1 MRLILLGIIALFSSV
16 SWSATKGQYLGRQ
29 MIVNITSQDRSGAL
43 DESAGVLFAAMDRPV
58 QNSFLGKGKSLVAP
72 QNQLNFIC
80 AEKSAN
86 NYQCSIYIH
95 QSNFGKIAPGKAQ
108 YHVTGAD
115 AKALFSQFH
124 SNGVQFSYRDENQ
137 TFAIEATPDQF
148 LITFT
153 ESGL

>member
-1 MRLILLGIIALFSSV
+1 MRVFLWGIVTLLSSFA
-16 SWSATKGQYLGRQ
+16 WSATKGQYLGRQ
-29 MIVNITSQDRSGAL
+29 MIVNITSQDRSGAI
-43 DESAGVLFAAMDRPV
+43 DESPGALFAAMDRPV
-58 QNSFLGKGKSLVAP
+58 QNSFLGKGKSLIAP

-108 YHVTGAD
+108 YRVTGAE
-115 AKALFSQFH
+115 AQALFAQFH
-124 SNGVQFSYRDENQ
+124 SNGAQFSFRDENQ
-137 TFAIEATPDQF
+137 TFAVEATPDQF
-148 LITFT
+148 LIVFA